1 MTDNHDRH
9 VAVVLYGFAKNPRDV
24 AREVGSADVEVI
36 CIGDL
41 VGRRPSA
48 KNRITWRRAFFNDD
62 AWKYPIDGL
71 IAELGGP
78 ARLKTVLRDLTPAAA
93 WLRICVPS
101 AGSPWQESGG
111 MSLSTMSQL
120 VEIGLGFDLAAFAFD
135 AANPTHG
142 LRPEPVPP

>member
-1 MTDNHDRH
+1 MTDHHDRH
-9 VAVVLYGFAKNPRDV
+9 VVVVLHGFEQHPHGV
-24 AREVGSADVEVI
+24 ASEVGYGDFEVI

-48 KNRITWRRAFFNDD
+48 KNRITWRRAFFNDNVWDYEID
-62 AWKYPIDGL
+62 AL

-78 ARLKTVLRDLTPAAA
+78 ARLKIVLRDLGPAAA
-93 WLRICVPS
+93 WLRVCVPS
-101 AGSPWQESGG
+101 VGSPWQESGG

-120 VEIGLGFDLAAFAFD
+120 VEIGLGFDVAVFAYD

-142 LRPEPVPP
+142 LRPAPMSP